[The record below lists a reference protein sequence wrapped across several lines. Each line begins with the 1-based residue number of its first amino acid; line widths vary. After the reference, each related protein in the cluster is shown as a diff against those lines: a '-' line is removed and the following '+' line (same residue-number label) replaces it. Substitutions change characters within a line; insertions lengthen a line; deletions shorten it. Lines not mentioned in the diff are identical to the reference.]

1 MMAKIILSIT
11 FVITFDYVLTM
22 IKLHD
27 IASKIDK
34 LEKKI
39 NTLEEQQGENE

>member
-1 MMAKIILSIT
+1 MVEKIILSIT
-11 FVITFDYVLTM
+11 FVITIDYVLTM

-34 LEKKI
+34 LEEKI
-39 NTLEEQQGENE
+39 NSLKAESEDK

>member
-1 MMAKIILSIT
+1 MMAKIIFSIT
-11 FVITFDYVLTM
+11 LVITFDYVLTM

-34 LEKKI
+34 LEEKI
-39 NTLEEQQGENE
+39 NALKENIDGGN

>member
-1 MMAKIILSIT
+1 MAKIILSIT

-34 LEKKI
+34 LEEKI
-39 NTLEEQQGENE
+39 NSLKENTDDNK